1 MREVSIVLVD
11 DHQVVIDGLEAFL
24 HPHFTVVGKA
34 KNGKEAIQMVKI
46 LKPDVLMMDIDMP
59 VMNGMV
65 AAKEIRTLLPEVK
78 IIILS
83 LHAEKSI
90 IRHLIQIGVMGYLIK
105 SSSKEEVIRA
115 VEMVVGGKPYFST
128 DVTMALS
135 SQDTPMDAKISPK
148 NANLLSQ
155 LTTREIEILKAVGEG
170 LSSKEIAKAMHIS
183 DRTVDTHRNN
193 IMKKLEVNKVVGLI
207 KFAIKCGLVE

>member
-1 MREVSIVLVD
+1 MNVTSIVLVD
-11 DHQVVIDGLEAFL
+11 DHQVVVDGLEAFL
-24 HPHFTVVGKA
+24 NPHFSILGKA
-34 KNGKEAIQMVKI
+34 RNGKDAIQMVKI
-46 LKPDVLMMDIDMP
+46 LKPDVLLMDIDMP

-65 AAKEIRTLLPEVK
+65 AAKEIRSSMPEVK

-83 LHAEKSI
+83 LHYEKSI

-105 SSSKEEVIRA
+105 SSSKEEVVNAIETVA
-115 VEMVVGGKPYFST
+115 SGSPYFSS
-128 DVTMALS
+128 DVTVALS
-135 SQDTPMDAKISPK
+135 TPDVPTDTRLAPQNAK
-148 NANLLSQ
+148 LLSQ
-155 LTTREIEILKAVGEG
+155 LTAREIEILKAVGEG
-170 LSSKEIAKAMHIS
+170 LSSKEIAKALHIS